1 MMDLFT
7 QLLSRPI
14 LCLPLTIGIYLLSLI
29 LYRKVR
35 VGILHPLTVTIG
47 VIILM
52 LYLSGTSY
60 EEYKQ
65 GSELIDFLL
74 GPSVVS
80 LGYIL
85 YEQSKYLKGR
95 VVSIMLSLFVG
106 SLIGILSAVG
116 LAYAL
121 GAEQAI
127 AYSMEP
133 KSVTTPIAIALS
145 EQSGGIPALTAVVVV
160 ISGIIGGVIGPPL
173 FKWLGIQS
181 RIAKGLALGAAAHGV
196 GTSVAIQMGAL
207 EGAIGGLA
215 IGIMGV
221 FTSIL
226 IPIVHY
232 VSQLFV

>member
-1 MMDLFT
+1 MMDFVTL
-7 QLLSRPI
+7 LLSKPVY
-14 LCLPLTIGIYLLSLI
+14 CLPLTIGIYFLSLL

-35 VGILHPLTVTIG
+35 IGLFHPLIVTIG
-47 VIILM
+47 LIILM

-60 EEYKQ
+60 EEYKE
-65 GSELIDFLL
+65 GSQLIDFLL

-80 LGYIL
+80 LG
-85 YEQSKYLKGR
+85 GR
-95 VVSIMLSLFVG
+95 VVSIMVSLFVG

-121 GAEQAI
+121 GAGDTI
-127 AYSMEP
+127 AYSMESR
-133 KSVTTPIAIALS
+133 SVTTPIAIALS

-160 ISGIIGGVIGPPL
+160 ISGIIGGVIGPLL
-173 FKWLGIQS
+173 FKWLHIEN

-232 VSQLFV
+232 VAQLFV